1 MNVMDVIVGVHSLV
15 RWLVVVVALIAVVR
29 YALVMAGRAPSSG
42 MDRGLMSGYTGLL
55 DLNVLLGLIII
66 VGLSINTGQVLTVWL
81 EHAVTNI
88 VGVVVAHVFAQ
99 RAKKVEDAKLKAR
112 TNLLG
117 VVISI
122 AIIVVGVAL
131 IGGWAR

>member
-1 MNVMDVIVGVHSLV
+1 MGFVLTLHSIV
-15 RWLVVVVALIAVVR
+15 RWLVVLVAVIAVVR
-29 YALVMAGRAPSSG
+29 YALVMAGKAQSSG
-42 MDRGLMSGYTGLL
+42 MDRGLMAGYTGLL
-55 DLNVLLGLIII
+55 DLNVLLGLILII
-66 VGLSINTGQVLTVWL
+66 GLGFTPQRI

-88 VGVVVAHVFAQ
+88 IAVVVAHFLAQ

-117 VVISI
+117 VVISLV
-122 AIIVVGVAL
+122 IIVVGVAL

>member
-1 MNVMDVIVGVHSLV
+1 MNVIDVIVGVHGLV
-15 RWLVVVVALIAVVR
+15 RWLVVIIAVIAAIR
-29 YALVMAGRAPSSG
+29 YALVMSGRAQSSG

-66 VGLSINTGQVLTVWL
+66 VGLSISTGQVLMAWI
-81 EHAVTNI
+81 EHAVTNVI
-88 VGVVVAHVFAQ
+88 GVVAAHFFAQ
-99 RAKKVEDAKLKAR
+99 RARKIEDAKLKAR

-117 VVISI
+117 VVISLL
-122 AIIVVGVAL
+122 IIVVGVAL

>member
-1 MNVMDVIVGVHSLV
+1 MAFVLTLHSIV
-15 RWLVVVVALIAVVR
+15 RWLVVLVAVVAVVR
-29 YALVMAGRAPSSG
+29 YALVMAGKAQSSG
-42 MDRGLMSGYTGLL
+42 MDRGLMAGYTGLL
-55 DLNVLLGLIII
+55 DLNVLLGLILII
-66 VGLSINTGQVLTVWL
+66 GLGFTPQRI

-88 VGVVVAHVFAQ
+88 IAVVVAHFLAQ

-122 AIIVVGVAL
+122 LIIVVGVAL

>member
-1 MNVMDVIVGVHSLV
+1 MAFVLTLHSIV
-15 RWLVVVVALIAVVR
+15 RWLVVLVAVAAIVR
-29 YALVMAGRAPSSG
+29 YALVMAGRAQPSG

-55 DLNVLLGLIII
+55 DLNVLLGLILII
-66 VGLSINTGQVLTVWL
+66 GLGLTTQSI

-88 VGVVVAHVFAQ
+88 VGVVAAHVVAQ
-99 RAKKVEDAKLKAR
+99 RTKKMEDAKLKAR

-117 VVISI
+117 VVISL

-131 IGGWAR
+131 IGGWSR

>member
-1 MNVMDVIVGVHSLV
+1 MDFVLTLHSIV
-15 RWLVVVVALIAVVR
+15 RWAAVLVGIVAVAR
-29 YALVMAGRAPSSG
+29 YVLVMIGRAQSSG

-55 DLNVLLGLIII
+55 DLNVLLGLILII
-66 VGLSINTGQVLTVWL
+66 GLGFTTQRI

-88 VGVVVAHVFAQ
+88 IGVAVAHFFAR
-99 RAKKVEDAKLKAR
+99 RAKKLEDAKLAAR

-117 VVISI
+117 VVISL

-131 IGGWAR
+131 VGGWTR

>member
-1 MNVMDVIVGVHSLV
+1 MNVIDVMVGVHSLV
-15 RWLVVVVALIAVVR
+15 RWLVVIVAVIAMVR
-29 YALVMAGRAPSSG
+29 YALVMSGRVQSSG

-66 VGLSINTGQVLTVWL
+66 VGLSISTGQLVMVWL

-88 VGVVVAHVFAQ
+88 VGVAAAHFLAQ
-99 RAKKVEDAKLKAR
+99 RAKKIEDPKIKAR

-117 VVISI
+117 VVISLL
-122 AIIVVGVAL
+122 IIVVGVAL
-131 IGGWAR
+131 IGGWTR

>member
-1 MNVMDVIVGVHSLV
+1 MAFVLTLHSVV
-15 RWLVVVVALIAVVR
+15 RWLVVLVAVVAVVR
-29 YALVMAGRAPSSG
+29 YVLVMTGRAQSSG

-55 DLNVLLGLIII
+55 DLNVLLGLILII
-66 VGLSINTGQVLTVWL
+66 GLGFTMQRI

-88 VGVVVAHVFAQ
+88 IGVVVAHFFAQ
-99 RAKKVEDAKLKAR
+99 RAKKIEDAKLKTR

-117 VVISI
+117 VVGSLLIV
-122 AIIVVGVAL
+122 VVGVAL

>member
-1 MNVMDVIVGVHSLV
+1 MAFILTLHSIV
-15 RWLVVVVALIAVVR
+15 RWLVVLVAVVAVVR
-29 YALVMAGRAPSSG
+29 YALVMSGRAQSSG

-55 DLNVLLGLIII
+55 DVNVLLGLILI
-66 VGLSINTGQVLTVWL
+66 VGLGFTAQHI

-88 VGVVVAHVFAQ
+88 IGVAVAHIFAR
-99 RAKKVEDAKLKAR
+99 RAKRIEDTKLKAR

-117 VVISI
+117 VVISL

-131 IGGWAR
+131 VGGWAR

>member
-1 MNVMDVIVGVHSLV
+1 MDFIVGLHSLV
-15 RWLVVVVALIAVVR
+15 RWLVVIVAVIAVVR
-29 YALVMAGRAPSSG
+29 YALVLAGQAQSSG

-66 VGLSINTGQVLTVWL
+66 AGLSIGAGQVLMVWI

-88 VGVVVAHVFAQ
+88 IGVAAAHFFAQ
-99 RAKKVEDAKLKAR
+99 RAKKIEDARLKAR

-117 VVISI
+117 VVISLV
-122 AIIVVGVAL
+122 IIVVGVAL

>member
-1 MNVMDVIVGVHSLV
+1 MEFVLTVHSIV
-15 RWLVVVVALIAVVR
+15 RWLVVIVAVMAVVR
-29 YALVMAGRAPSSG
+29 YALVMSGRAQSSG

-55 DLNVLLGLIII
+55 DLNVLLGVILIIG
-66 VGLSINTGQVLTVWL
+66 VGFTIQPI

-88 VGVVVAHVFAQ
+88 IGVAVAHVFAQ
-99 RAKKVEDAKLKAR
+99 RAKKIEDAKSKAR

-117 VVISI
+117 VVISLL
-122 AIIVVGVAL
+122 IIVVGVAL